1 MSYGSLVSSML
12 TWSLSNH
19 TLTVPWRQSKAF
31 SSKSLRA
38 SYKGQ
43 SKRRSIAT
51 LIQTSH
57 SVVALFASATLVP
70 SSASFV
76 GASDTRAA
84 TDDETAALPKP
95 ESKCTLRRSNAVR
108 KAHPMPTAAS
118 AVGLQRTQTSTSA
131 ITSECSSGSG
141 SSHHYPMSDG
151 HGSSCG
157 SRATGDHPDDPIS
170 SPLLEDFVQ
179 GLERRHIETIRLRGG
194 FAGFTPEEITKW
206 LAEDHEQRD

>member
-1 MSYGSLVSSML
+1 MSYGSLVRSIF
-12 TWSLSNH
+12 TTSLSNH

-38 SYKGQ
+38 SYKGG

-76 GASDTRAA
+76 GAPETPAA
-84 TDDETAALPKP
+84 TDDQTGALPHT

-108 KAHPMPTAAS
+108 KAHPIPTAAS
-118 AVGLQRTQTSTSA
+118 GVQLERTQTNTSV

-141 SSHHYPMSDG
+141 SSYHCPTSDG
-151 HGSSCG
+151 QASSCS
-157 SRATGDHPDDPIS
+157 SRDDPIS

-179 GLERRHIETIRLRGG
+179 GLEQGHIETIRSRGG
-194 FAGFTPEEITKW
+194 FAGFTAEEVTMW
-206 LAEDHEQRD
+206 LAKDHELRD